1 MIFQTNQEM
10 AEETKAFSQKHNLD
24 QMLQDLFKR
33 AFTANSKYPLN
44 FIADEIYN
52 ISGEDCVNKELLE
65 LRKNVNRWQA
75 LLDHLKSRDA
85 VDTTKVSED
94 DEKRY
99 QEYSAKHEL
108 RRHRVELVAFAYC
121 AESENPLLF
130 IANYITRQP
139 DSKIIARRE
148 KEDLTKRGEI
158 LQNLIKTLMGQKE
171 LSFDELKAFS
181 FETVKKE
188 YLSNVKIDE

>member
-1 MIFQTNQEM
+1 M
-10 AEETKAFSQKHNLD
+10 AEETKAFAQKHNLD
-24 QMLQDLFKR
+24 SILQDLFKR
-33 AFTANSKYPLN
+33 AFQNNSKYPLH
-44 FIADEIYN
+44 FSADEIYK
-52 ISGEDCVNKELLE
+52 ISGEDCVNKDLIE

-75 LLDHLKSRDA
+75 LLDHLKTRDTDDKA
-85 VDTTKVSED
+85 KQLEE

-99 QEYSAKHEL
+99 QDYCAKHEL
-108 RRHRVELVAFAYC
+108 RKHRVELVALAYC

-130 IANYITRQP
+130 IANYIIRQP

-148 KEDLTKRGEI
+148 MEDLTKRGEI
-158 LQNLIKTLMGQKE
+158 LQSLIQTLMSQKE

-188 YLSNVKIDE
+188 YLANVKIDE